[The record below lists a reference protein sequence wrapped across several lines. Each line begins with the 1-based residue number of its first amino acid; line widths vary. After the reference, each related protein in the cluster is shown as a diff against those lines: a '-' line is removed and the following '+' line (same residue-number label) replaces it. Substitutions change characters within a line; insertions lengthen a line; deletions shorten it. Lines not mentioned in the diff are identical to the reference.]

1 MAQQV
6 KFSVAIRTDAYQNL
20 INSTLGDKEVAR
32 KFVADISSVVSN
44 NFALSK
50 CDAGS
55 IISAGLTAQ
64 SLNLP
69 LSQTLGFAYI
79 IPYGNK
85 AQFQIGK
92 NGLVQLALRT
102 AQYEKL
108 GVRPVHKGE
117 LLGLDEFGEEQFKF
131 SHDLDNEEVVGYM
144 AYLKLVNGFSKKI
157 YWTKEQCE
165 KHGRKYSKSYHS
177 TSETNLWKNEFDDM
191 AQKTVLK
198 QLISKWGIMSTEL
211 QLAIQRDQAVINQ
224 DGSLDYID
232 RNEPQQIEQ
241 KESTITNSIL
251 PTENEETG
259 EVEEVYDTNHDNDL
273 VDL

>member
-20 INSTLGDKEVAR
+20 INSTLGDREVAR

-44 NFALSK
+44 NYMLSK

-79 IPYGNK
+79 IPYGTK

-108 GVRPVHKGE
+108 GVRPVHQGE
-117 LLGLDEFGEEQFKF
+117 LLGLDEFGEEEFKF
-131 SHDLDNEEVVGYM
+131 SHDFDNNEVIGYM
-144 AYLKLVNGFSKKI
+144 AYLKLTNGFSKKI
-157 YWTKEQCE
+157 YWTKQQCE

-177 TSETNLWKNEFDDM
+177 TSDTNLWKNEFDDM

-211 QLAIQRDQAVINQ
+211 QMAIQRDQAVINQ
-224 DGSLDYID
+224 DGSLDNND
-232 RNEPQQIEQ
+232 RNEEVPQLEETQT
-241 KESTITNSIL
+241 TITNSIL
-251 PTENEETG
+251 PDEETG
-259 EVEEVYDTNHDNDL
+259 EVVEEVEQETL
-273 VDL
+273 L

>member
-44 NFALSK
+44 NYKLSL
-50 CDAGS
+50 CEAGS

-79 IPYGNK
+79 IPFGTK

-102 AQYEKL
+102 GQYEKL
-108 GVRPVHKGE
+108 GVRPVHEGE
-117 LLGLDEFGEEQFKF
+117 LLGLDEFGEEVFKF
-131 SHDLDNEEVVGYM
+131 SHDFDNNQVLGYM

-165 KHGRKYSKSYHS
+165 KHGRKYSKSYG
-177 TSETNLWKNEFDDM
+177 TGKDTDLWKNEFDDM

-211 QLAIQRDQAVINQ
+211 QMAIQRDQAVISQ
-224 DGSLDYID
+224 DGTLHYVDND
-232 RNEPQQIEQ
+232 VELPQIEEKQ
-241 KESTITNSIL
+241 TTITNSIL
-251 PTENEETG
+251 PEEETG
-259 EVEEVYDTNHDNDL
+259 EVVEEVEQETL
-273 VDL
+273 L